1 MGVRHTYCISCLS
14 VGYNQKGFAQRM
26 TKTVSLEIRFESIGG
41 LGANLAGQLLAE
53 SLALRQGLNVSQFS
67 SYGSEKKG
75 TPVRSFIRVAEM
87 SKPIRVTS
95 PVTEPDVLAVF
106 HEALLPRPATLAGLK
121 ADGVLILNSPASNDH
136 KLPKCRVFFVDA
148 MTIAV
153 EEKTRIN
160 TAIMGAVARACP
172 LIDTKILAEMLS
184 EHFGRRSLKLGESN
198 LKTFWR
204 GYNEAVERT
213 ITEGPEIPPAEG
225 ATPVPRW
232 GYLTAPIGG
241 TIMTA
246 GNSVINN
253 LSASRQ
259 GFAPRLDHSHCT
271 DCGICDM
278 VCPDYCLVW
287 EENKEVKAD
296 GATSEHAARLLGIDY
311 RFCKGCL
318 RCVESCPSGAL
329 TKEREASWVEQEQV
343 DLWQERI

>member
-1 MGVRHTYCISCLS
+1 M
-14 VGYNQKGFAQRM
+14 AE
-26 TKTVSLEIRFESIGG
+26 TVSLEIRFESIGG

-53 SLALRQGLNVSQFS
+53 SLALRQNLNVSQFS

-87 SKPIRVTS
+87 SKPIRVSS

-106 HEALLPRPATLAGLK
+106 HEALLSRQTTLSGLK
-121 ADGVLILNSPASNDH
+121 PDGVLILNAPASNH
-136 KLPKCRVFFVDA
+136 LKLPKCRVLFVDA

-160 TAIMGAVARACP
+160 TAILGAVAKACP
-172 LIDTKILAEMLS
+172 LIDAKILAEMLA
-184 EHFGRRSLKLGESN
+184 EHFGRRSPKLGESN
-198 LKTFWR
+198 VKTFWR
-204 GYNEAVERT
+204 GHDEAVEQT
-213 ITEGPEIPPAEG
+213 IKRGLAIPPAEG
-225 ATPVPRW
+225 ATPAPRW

-241 TIMTA
+241 AIMTA
-246 GNSVINN
+246 GNSVSNN

-259 GFAPRLDHSHCT
+259 GFAPRLDHALCT
-271 DCGICDM
+271 DCGVCDI

-287 EENKEVKAD
+287 EENKEVKGD
-296 GATSEHAARLLGIDY
+296 GATAEHAAKLLGIDY

-329 TKEREASWVEQEQV
+329 TTEREASWLDEEQV
-343 DLWQERI
+343 DLWQEHML

>member
-1 MGVRHTYCISCLS
+1 MS
-14 VGYNQKGFAQRM
+14 
-26 TKTVSLEIRFESIGG
+26 KTVSLEIRFESIGG

-53 SLALRQGLNVSQFS
+53 SLALRQNLNVSQFS

-87 SKPIRVTS
+87 STPIRVSS
-95 PVTEPDVLAVF
+95 PITEPDVLAVF
-106 HEALLPRPATLAGLK
+106 HEALLARPATLAGLK
-121 ADGVLILNSPASNDH
+121 PEGVLILNAPASNQIE
-136 KLPKCRVFFVDA
+136 LPRCRVMFVDA

-160 TAIMGAVARACP
+160 TAILGAVAKASP
-172 LIDTKILAEMLS
+172 LIDAKILAEMLS
-184 EHFGRRSLKLGESN
+184 EHFGRRSQKLGESN

-204 GYNEAVERT
+204 GHDESVEQM
-213 ITEGPEIPPAEG
+213 IEDGPEIPQAEG
-225 ATPVPRW
+225 STPAPRW
-232 GYLTAPIGG
+232 GYLTAPMGG
-241 TIMTA
+241 TILTA

-259 GFAPRLDHSHCT
+259 GFAPRLDHTLCT
-271 DCGICDM
+271 DCGVCDI

-287 EENKEVKAD
+287 EENKEANGD
-296 GATSEHAARLLGIDY
+296 GATSEHAAQLLGIDY

-329 TKEREASWVEQEQV
+329 SKEREAAWVQDDQV
-343 DLWQERI
+343 DLWQEQMA